1 MSYISA
7 ITQVDMSE
15 KKTRYQLQKLIDRL
29 KEFEY
34 TVRFEKGNFKTGY
47 CILEDRKIIVVNKF
61 HDVEARI
68 DNLRSILSIITEQRE
83 EGVAVHKEA
92 A

>member
-1 MSYISA
+1 
-7 ITQVDMSE
+7 MSE

-47 CILEDRKIIVVNKF
+47 CILEDRKVIVVNKF
-61 HDVEARI
+61 HDTAARI
-68 DNLRSILSIITEQRE
+68 DNLRTILAIVLDQQEQI
-83 EGVAVHKEA
+83 VAVHKEA

>member
-1 MSYISA
+1 MSQNKS
-7 ITQVDMSE
+7 
-15 KKTRYQLQKLIDRL
+15 RYQLQKLVDQL
-29 KEFEY
+29 KEHEY

-61 HDVEARI
+61 HDIGARI
-68 DNLRSILSIITEQRE
+68 DNLRTILTTLI
-83 EGVAVHKEA
+83 KA

>member
-1 MSYISA
+1 VNRHKI
-7 ITQVDMSE
+7 
-15 KKTRYQLQKLIDRL
+15 

-47 CILEDRKIIVVNKF
+47 CIFEDRKIIIVNKF

-68 DNLRSILSIITEQRE
+68 DNLRTILSAIMEEQKE
-83 EGVAVHKEA
+83 SVAVHKEA

>member
-1 MSYISA
+1 
-7 ITQVDMSE
+7 MSE
-15 KKTRYQLQKLIDRL
+15 KKSRYQLQKLVDKLR
-29 KEFEY
+29 EFEY

-61 HDVEARI
+61 HDVDARI
-68 DNLRSILSIITEQRE
+68 DNLRFILSH
-83 EGVAVHKEA
+83 VLKA

>member
-1 MSYISA
+1 
-7 ITQVDMSE
+7 MSE
-15 KKTRYQLQKLIDRL
+15 KKTRYQMQKLVDKLR
-29 KEFEY
+29 EFDY

-61 HDVEARI
+61 HDISARI
-68 DNLRSILSIITEQRE
+68 DNLRYILSTL
-83 EGVAVHKEA
+83 VTNTKA

>member
-1 MSYISA
+1 
-7 ITQVDMSE
+7 MSE

-29 KEFEY
+29 KEFED

>member
-1 MSYISA
+1 
-7 ITQVDMSE
+7 MSE
-15 KKTRYQLQKLIDRL
+15 KKSRYQLQKLVDKL

-47 CILEDRKIIVVNKF
+47 CVLEDKKVIVVNRF

-68 DNLRSILSIITEQRE
+68 DNLRSILSTLI
-83 EGVAVHKEA
+83 KA

>member
-1 MSYISA
+1 
-7 ITQVDMSE
+7 MSE
-15 KKTRYQLQKLIDRL
+15 KKSRYQLQKVVDKLR
-29 KEFEY
+29 EFEY

-61 HDVEARI
+61 HDIAARI
-68 DNLRSILSIITEQRE
+68 DNLEIILRQLIEAQP
-83 EGVAVHKEA
+83 AVVQPQA

>member
-1 MSYISA
+1 MDTLHIFA
-7 ITQVDMSE
+7 AVATKHMSE
-15 KKTRYQLQKLIDRL
+15 KKTRYQLQKLVDRL

-47 CILEDRKIIVVNKF
+47 CILEDRKVIVVNKF
-61 HDVEARI
+61 HDVEVRI
-68 DNLRSILSIITEQRE
+68 DNLRMILSTLVQ
-83 EGVAVHKEA
+83 A